1 VTPGRRERRRAGSAS
16 RARRPTVVGDAASEQ
31 VLSVSVVVMPRLSP
45 AMEEAT
51 IVAWLVEDGGA
62 VAAGQPFVEIEA
74 DKAATALAVDADG
87 VLRIAAAPGAIVA
100 PGAVIARVDG
110 APAPVPEPRP
120 VACRVR
126 PRVDQAPVAAPEVRR
141 PATSLERVVAR
152 RMTQS
157 RREIPTFEVAVDV
170 DLHALHRLRA
180 DMRKAGVSGDA
191 GRVPSVND
199 LLVRAA
205 AVALRDHPRVNSRW
219 EDGEIVDPGRID
231 VGCAVAT
238 DDGGLVVPVLRGADR
253 LPLAALAAE
262 ARELTARARKG
273 ELTADELAAATFS
286 VSNLGMLGVTRFGAI
301 VSPGQGAILAVG
313 AAVERY
319 VPVDGEPVLRPI
331 ATLTLSCDHRVV
343 YGAHAAA
350 FLERVRTLLEH
361 PGALAL

>member
-1 VTPGRRERRRAGSAS
+1 M
-16 RARRPTVVGDAASEQ
+16 
-31 VLSVSVVVMPRLSP
+31 SVVVMPRLSP

-62 VAAGQPFVEIEA
+62 VAAGQPIVEIEA
-74 DKAATALAVDADG
+74 DKAATALAVDTVG
-87 VLRIAAAPGAIVA
+87 VLRISAAPGAIVA

-110 APAPVPEPRP
+110 ATEPVPEPHP

-126 PRVDQAPVAAPEVRR
+126 RPIAEATPAAAPERRR

-152 RMTQS
+152 RMSQS

-253 LPLAALAAE
+253 LPLALLAAE

-313 AAVERY
+313 AAVDRF

-331 ATLTLSCDHRVV
+331 ATLTLTCDHRVV
-343 YGAHAAA
+343 YGAHAAG